1 MYTLVLSSSQIA
13 LLMQCFRIQASSTPQ
28 ILHLEDTLKDKK
40 SYDKVR
46 YAAADIDT
54 MRMDRKSNTRNMHY
68 I

>member
-1 MYTLVLSSSQIA
+1 M
-13 LLMQCFRIQASSTPQ
+13 QASSTPQ

-54 MRMDRKSNTRNMHY
+54 MRTDRKSNTRNMHH